1 MLIKNTGI
9 LILRLVIVSVLGLY
23 TTKILLS
30 KLGTSSFGLVILIN
44 SIILFISMFNTVL
57 MTSTFNSISKSLTK
71 KDITESRISFNVSFI
86 CHSILALLIILF
98 FNLSPI
104 KILSNFLNLNN
115 EQSRNAIIL
124 FKLSSF
130 TLAFLIITIPF
141 QALISAKENFILF
154 SIIEILKSTITFIIV
169 YTLPNKSNNTL
180 FLYSILLPLTTF
192 IPFIFYYS
200 YCRLTLKEIVRFQI
214 PKNFN
219 LYKKFIFY
227 SGYVFMGSLGYI
239 AQREG
244 LNLILGRFFSTIASA
259 SYGIA
264 NSLNN
269 AVQIISRN
277 LGQASLPKITSQI
290 YSENNEEA
298 IHAISNI
305 SKFSFLLIFIP
316 GSILYLEADFI
327 LKLWLGNT
335 IPLNASLF
343 LRLLIINTLI
353 ESLTS
358 GVSVIMVSSKK
369 VKFYMF
375 FSGIFSFLYLP
386 VSFLLITLFNHKF
399 KSEYLFIILIF
410 FSFLNYFLTI
420 FLLKYFDNFNLL
432 LYLKKSTLICVKVIL
447 ISIPILYLFLKFINN
462 DVIKIFITLFWITIV
477 IYKFGLS
484 KSEQKLLGSLF
495 NNILRFQ

>member
-1 MLIKNTGI
+1 
-9 LILRLVIVSVLGLY
+9 
-23 TTKILLS
+23 
-30 KLGTSSFGLVILIN
+30 
-44 SIILFISMFNTVL
+44 
-57 MTSTFNSISKSLTK
+57 
-71 KDITESRISFNVSFI
+71 
-86 CHSILALLIILF
+86 
-98 FNLSPI
+98 
-104 KILSNFLNLNN
+104 
-115 EQSRNAIIL
+115 
-124 FKLSSF
+124 
-130 TLAFLIITIPF
+130 
-141 QALISAKENFILF
+141 
-154 SIIEILKSTITFIIV
+154 
-169 YTLPNKSNNTL
+169 
-180 FLYSILLPLTTF
+180 
-192 IPFIFYYS
+192 
-200 YCRLTLKEIVRFQI
+200 LKEIVRFQI